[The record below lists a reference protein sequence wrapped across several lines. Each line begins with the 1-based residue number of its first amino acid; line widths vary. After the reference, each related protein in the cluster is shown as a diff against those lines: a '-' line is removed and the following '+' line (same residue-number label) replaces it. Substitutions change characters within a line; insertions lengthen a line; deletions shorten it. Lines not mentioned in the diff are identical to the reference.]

1 MAIEINVLT
10 GSSSI
15 GGNKI
20 LMKFDGNNVLFDF
33 GYDYSVDK
41 LYFDSYTNV
50 RPNRGIHDPLA
61 FDMLPRLGIYRK
73 DMITDDC
80 RDECSSFPH
89 LKIDALFISHAHMD
103 HFGMSGYLDTD
114 IPFVAT
120 PMTLA
125 LMKAII
131 DITSG
136 PGTEAAYMS
145 ERECVEGFFLRTS
158 RTADRIGRKLI
169 STSNPD
175 GLEEFLSS
183 SPLKT
188 KGIVRERCGSLRDL
202 AFETRCFEVD
212 HSIYGAAAFGVRTSD
227 GWVIYT
233 GDLRTHGINGP
244 NTQKFAE
251 EAGKLGPKVLMI
263 EGTRAS
269 RLEEVGGITEA
280 EVERRCLHECE
291 GIDGPI
297 IADFGPRNIERLEAF
312 GRIAS
317 SVGRDLVITA
327 KDAYLLDAMKCAD
340 GRDRFEGI
348 RVLKLPRENRQG
360 YESCT
365 LAAHEGS
372 IITLQQLRDSPNGHI
387 ICFSQYDMPHL
398 LDVKSKGGLYLYS
411 GSGSF
416 DEEQDHDFER
426 LDNWIRKLGMRRV
439 GFEMVERISH
449 RGEKVM
455 VPEFTPGFHASGHA
469 SKEVL
474 KQLVETIRPEYII
487 PVHTQNPKFF
497 VENISCVPREN
508 ILLPEDGKS
517 MTIS

>member
-20 LMKFDGNNVLFDF
+20 LMKFDGRNVLFDF

-41 LYFDSYTNV
+41 LYFDSYTNF
-50 RPNRGIHDPLA
+50 RPNRGIHDPLE
-61 FDMLPRLGIYRK
+61 FGMLPRLGIYRR

-80 RDECSSFPH
+80 MAECSGFPH

-103 HFGMSGYLDTD
+103 HFGMAGYLDAG

-120 PMTLA
+120 PMTLV

-131 DITSG
+131 DITSS

-145 ERECVEGFFLRTS
+145 ERECVDGFFLKAS
-158 RTADRIGRKLI
+158 RSADKVGRKLI
-169 STSNPD
+169 STSSPE
-175 GLEEFLSS
+175 GLEGFLSS
-183 SPLKT
+183 SPLRT
-188 KGIVRERCGSLRDL
+188 KGIIRERCGSLDAL
-202 AFETRCFEVD
+202 GFEARCFEVD
-212 HSIYGAAAFGVRTSD
+212 HSIYGAAAFGVKTSD
-227 GWVIYT
+227 GWVVYT

-244 NTQKFAE
+244 RTEEFAR
-251 EAGKLGPKVLMI
+251 EAGKLRPKVLII

-269 RLEEVGGITEA
+269 RLEEVGGVTEA
-280 EVERRCLHECE
+280 EVERRCLQACT

-297 IADFGPRNIERLEAF
+297 IVDFGPRNIERLEAF
-312 GRIAS
+312 ARIAS
-317 SVGRDLVITA
+317 SVGRDLVVTA

-340 GRDRFEGI
+340 GEDRFEGI
-348 RVLKLPRENRQG
+348 KVLKLPREQRHG
-360 YESCT
+360 YESCA
-365 LAAHEGS
+365 LSAHEGS
-372 IITLQQLRDSPNGHI
+372 VITLQQVCDSQNDHI

-398 LDVKSKGGLYLYS
+398 LDVKPRGGLYLYS

-426 LDNWIRKLGMRRV
+426 LDNWIRKFGMRRA
-439 GFEMVERISH
+439 GFDMVERMSH
-449 RGEKVM
+449 RGEPIM

-474 KQLVETIRPEYII
+474 KQLVETIRPEYLI
-487 PVHTQNPKFF
+487 PVHTQNPRFF
-497 VENISCVPREN
+497 VENISCVPSEN

-517 MTIS
+517 MIIS